1 LILKVYF
8 ESSGGFTGM
17 HNSTVIDTD
26 LTNSE
31 DAQQLKNLV
40 MNSDFFDLP
49 SESSRPKPGSAD
61 YIAYKITVETEGQSH
76 TVRTNDISMTP
87 KLSTLIR
94 FLQSRS
100 KIDRQF

>member
-1 LILKVYF
+1 MKVYF
-8 ESSGGFTGM
+8 ESSGGFAGM
-17 HNSTVIDTD
+17 HTSTIIDTD
-26 LTNSE
+26 LTSSE

-40 MNSDFFDLP
+40 MNSNFFDLR

-61 YIAYKITVETEGQSH
+61 YTGYKITVESEGLSH
-76 TVRTNDISMTP
+76 TVRTNDISMPP

-100 KIDRQF
+100 KIDRHF

>member
-1 LILKVYF
+1 LKVYF

-17 HNSTVIDTD
+17 DNSTVIDTE

-31 DAQQLKNLV
+31 DAQQLRKLV
-40 MNSDFFDLP
+40 MNSNFFDLP

-61 YIAYKITVETEGQSH
+61 YIAYKITVESEGQSH
-76 TVRTNDISMTP
+76 TVRTNDISMPP

-94 FLQSRS
+94 FLQSKS
-100 KIDRQF
+100 KIDRHF